1 MLVLGLCGLDAE
13 PVSALSAS
21 VRIWNCF
28 YHAMFR
34 RYHTSRYHQD
44 IIMIS
49 DSMVESVLHPGE
61 VGATTSMAGG
71 P

>member
-1 MLVLGLCGLDAE
+1 MLVLGLGALDAE

-28 YHAMFR
+28 FRAMFR
-34 RYHTSRYHQD
+34 RYHTSRSHHD
-44 IIMIS
+44 IILIS
-49 DSMVESVLHPGE
+49 DSTVELVLHPGE
-61 VGATTSMAGG
+61 VGATTSLAGG